1 MKSNER
7 IKRYLESYDTWDK
20 ALLNIVKIE
29 ERIISIW
36 GKSLVGK
43 PQFTTLISPPPSLL
57 AKLI

>member
-36 GKSLVGK
+36 EKSLVGR
-43 PQFTTLISPPPSLL
+43 PQFTTLVSPPPSLL
-57 AKLI
+57 DKLI

>member
-36 GKSLVGK
+36 GK
-43 PQFTTLISPPPSLL
+43 I
-57 AKLI
+57 ARR